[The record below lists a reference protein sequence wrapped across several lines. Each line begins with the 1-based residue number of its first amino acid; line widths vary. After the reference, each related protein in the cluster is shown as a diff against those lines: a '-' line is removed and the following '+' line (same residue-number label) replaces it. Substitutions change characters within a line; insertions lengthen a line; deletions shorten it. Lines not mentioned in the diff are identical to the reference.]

1 MKKRKK
7 KRQRKSNK
15 KLKNILILA
24 LFIFSIVLFGT
35 QLKKLLLDKNTNTS
49 NHKNKQQTKINLET
63 IKNNY
68 GHYVKTNEQIDILDK
83 SKKKIGKISKD
94 AEIILDDNYI
104 IKDEY
109 YKLSGIDYYLNYK
122 NVTKIDNLS
131 STGNDEY
138 KTYKNYILQNNNIIT
153 NDKYKLYIKDNEVYS
168 INKSDTYK
176 VIIKDNEKYGIEFN
190 DRLVYINKN
199 DIKEVKD
206 SNNSDNNILE
216 SLPVLNYHYTVNK
229 AAGELNEC
237 TQTIC
242 MEDTQVEEEIKYL
255 SDNGYYAT
263 TMRDVYLYL
272 SGKIKLPQKSVAI
285 TIDDGWYVTRMIKIL
300 EKYKKMGTLFLI
312 GSLASPNDYKS
323 DYLEIHSHSW
333 NMHTP
338 NVCSGNYTHGG
349 AILCWDKEKVLAD
362 LKKSRE
368 SLNNTKVY
376 CFPFYEY
383 NDNSINYLKEAG
395 FEMAFIGGDKK
406 AQVGTDLFKVPRFQL
421 VNYTKME
428 EFIKYVS

>member
-1 MKKRKK
+1 MKRKK
-7 KRQRKSNK
+7 SS

-24 LFIFSIVLFGT
+24 LFIFSILLFGT
-35 QLKKLLLDKNTNTS
+35 QLKKLLLSKNDNISNT
-49 NHKNKQQTKINLET
+49 KNKQETKINLDT

-68 GHYVKTNEQIDILDK
+68 GHYVKAKEEIDILDK
-83 SKKKIGKISKD
+83 NKKIIGKISKD
-94 AEIILDDNYI
+94 AEIILDDNYN

-122 NVTKIDNLS
+122 NIIKIDNLS
-131 STGNDEY
+131 NLDNDEY
-138 KTYKNYILQNNNIIT
+138 KTYKNYILHNNNIIT
-153 NDKYKLYIKDNEVYS
+153 NDKYKLYIKDKEIYS

-176 VIIKDNEKYGIEFN
+176 VIIKDNDKYGIEFN
-190 DRLVYINKN
+190 DRLVYINKSDVKEIQ
-199 DIKEVKD
+199 DI
-206 SNNSDNNILE
+206 NNSDNNTLE
-216 SLPVLNYHYTVNK
+216 GLPVLNYHYTVNK

-255 SDNGYYAT
+255 ADNDYYAT

-272 SGKIKLPQKSVAI
+272 TGKIKLPKKSVAI
-285 TIDDGWYVTRMIKIL
+285 TIDDGWYVPRMITIL
-300 EKYKKMGTLFLI
+300 EKYKKIGTLFLI

-333 NMHTP
+333 DMHTP
-338 NVCSGNYTHGG
+338 NVCNGNYTHGG

-383 NDNSINYLKEAG
+383 NDNAISYLKEAG
-395 FEMAFIGGDKK
+395 FEMSFIGGDKK
-406 AQVGTDLFKVPRFQL
+406 AQVGVDIYKVPRFQL